1 MYNLISF
8 TQLLCGYY
16 SHLMDKKTKMNYPE
30 DVCPEMVSVGFESG
44 LLDSRSLAGTYTVL
58 SCFFMHIMW
67 GNYNC
72 SSTGPCE

>member
-30 DVCPEMVSVGFESG
+30 DVCP
-44 LLDSRSLAGTYTVL
+44 
-58 SCFFMHIMW
+58 
-67 GNYNC
+67 
-72 SSTGPCE
+72 